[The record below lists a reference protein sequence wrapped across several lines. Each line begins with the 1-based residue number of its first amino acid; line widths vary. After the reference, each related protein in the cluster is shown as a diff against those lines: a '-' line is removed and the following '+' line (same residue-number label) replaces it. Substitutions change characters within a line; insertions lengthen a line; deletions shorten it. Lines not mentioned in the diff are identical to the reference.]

1 MTKGTSEMVMASEMI
16 IFIRELKRNRK
27 SFIIWTASLVLF
39 NIMIMSLFPSIADN
53 TKMYDEM
60 IKEFPK
66 GIIEVFGL
74 DKISMFTILGFFGT
88 ESYLFITLFGS
99 IYAML
104 LGASIL
110 SKEESEKTIEFLLA
124 KPVTRST
131 IVTAKAAN
139 VFFYITLFNLIFS
152 FTNYLMFEAVKKEE
166 YSLKALLMLS
176 AGPWLLHLTFAA
188 IGLLISVFVV
198 KAKSVYPVSIGFVL
212 VMYFINIMS
221 SISEKLTNL
230 KYFTPF
236 KYVDAPDIIINEK
249 IEPIYLIIMLIIIT
263 VSIAATY
270 VLYNRKNM

>member
-1 MTKGTSEMVMASEMI
+1 MVMASEMI

-212 VMYFINIMS
+212 VMYFINVMS

>member
-1 MTKGTSEMVMASEMI
+1 MI

-39 NIMIMSLFPSIADN
+39 NIMMMSFFPSIADN

-60 IKEFPK
+60 IKGFPK
-66 GIIEVFGL
+66 GMIEAFGL
-74 DKISMFTILGFFGT
+74 DKISMSTILGFFGT
-88 ESYLFITLFGS
+88 ECYIFITIFGS

-110 SKEESEKTIEFLLA
+110 SKEEGDKTIEFLLA

-139 VFFYITLFNLIFS
+139 IFFYITLFNLIFS
-152 FTNYLMFEAVKKEE
+152 FVNFLMFEAVKREE
-166 YSLKALLMLS
+166 YSIEAFLLLS
-176 AGPWLLHLTFAA
+176 IGPWLLHLTFAA

-212 VMYFINIMS
+212 VMYFISVMS
-221 SISEKLTNL
+221 SISDKLTNL

-236 KYVDAPDIIINEK
+236 KYVDSPDIIVNER
-249 IEPIYLIIMLIIIT
+249 IEPIYLIIMFAIIT
-263 VSIAATY
+263 VSTAATY